1 MTTKKTFNFL
11 VDGGKATGGPP
22 IGPTLGPTG
31 LNIMSVVNKINELT
45 KEFEGMKVPVKV
57 IADPETKE
65 FEVEVGVPTTTA
77 LIVKEL
83 HLEKCSSNSKT
94 EKVGDLSIE
103 QALKIAKTR
112 YPLSVARSLKSCL
125 KEVLGTCV
133 SIGVTVAG
141 KDPREVQKEI
151 SEGVY
156 DDMINAAEGVS
167 NGT

>member
-1 MTTKKTFNFL
+1 MNMATKKTFSFL

-31 LNIMSVVNKINELT
+31 LNILQVINAINDKT
-45 KEFEGMKVPVKV
+45 KDFEGMKVPVKV

-83 HLEKCSSNSKT
+83 KLEKCSGNSKA

-103 QALKIAKTR
+103 QAIKIAKTR

-133 SIGVTVAG
+133 SIGVTVSG
-141 KDPREVQKEI
+141 KDPRDAQKDI
-151 SEGVY
+151 DAGTY
-156 DDMINAAEGVS
+156 DEQINAAEAA
-167 NGT
+167 

>member
-1 MTTKKTFNFL
+1 MGTKKTFNFL

-22 IGPTLGPTG
+22 IGPSLGPIG
-31 LNIMSVVNKINELT
+31 LNILQVVNTINEKT

-57 IADPETKE
+57 IADPDTKE

-83 HLEKCSSNSKT
+83 KLQKCSSNAKA

-103 QALKIAKTR
+103 AALKIAKTR
-112 YPLSVARSLKSCL
+112 YPLSVAKTLKSCL

-151 SEGVY
+151 DSGVY
-156 DDMINAAEGVS
+156 DDLIKKMEAQ
-167 NGT
+167 

>member
-1 MTTKKTFNFL
+1 M

-31 LNIMSVVNKINELT
+31 LNILMVVNSINDKT
-45 KEFEGMKVPVKV
+45 KDFEGMKVPVNV
-57 IADPETKE
+57 IADPDTKE

-83 HLEKCSSNSKT
+83 HLEKCSANAKA

-103 QALKIAKTR
+103 AAIKIAKTR

-141 KDPREVQKEI
+141 KDPREVHKEI
-151 SEGVY
+151 DAGTY
-156 DDMINAAEGVS
+156 DELIQKAEVP
-167 NGT
+167 

>member
-1 MTTKKTFNFL
+1 LGTKKTFNFL

-22 IGPTLGPTG
+22 IGPSLGPIG
-31 LNIMSVVNKINELT
+31 LNILQVVNTINEKT

-57 IADPETKE
+57 IADPDTKE

-83 HLEKCSSNSKT
+83 KLQKCSSNAKA

-103 QALKIAKTR
+103 AALKIAKTR
-112 YPLSVARSLKSCL
+112 YPLSVAKTLKSCL

-151 SEGVY
+151 DSGVY
-156 DDMINAAEGVS
+156 DELIKKMEAQ
-167 NGT
+167 

>member
-1 MTTKKTFNFL
+1 MGTKKTFNFL

-22 IGPTLGPTG
+22 IGPSLGPIG
-31 LNIMSVVNKINELT
+31 LNILQVVNTINEKT

-57 IADPETKE
+57 IADPDTKE

-83 HLEKCSSNSKT
+83 KLQKCSSNAKA

-103 QALKIAKTR
+103 AALKIAKTR
-112 YPLSVARSLKSCL
+112 YPLSVAKTLKSCL

-151 SEGVY
+151 DSGLY
-156 DDMINAAEGVS
+156 DELIKKMEAQ
-167 NGT
+167 

>member
-1 MTTKKTFNFL
+1 MGTKKTFNFL

-22 IGPTLGPTG
+22 IGPSLGPIG
-31 LNIMSVVNKINELT
+31 LNILQVVNTINERT

-57 IADPETKE
+57 IADPDTKE

-83 HLEKCSSNSKT
+83 KLQKCSSNAKA

-103 QALKIAKTR
+103 AAIKIAKTR
-112 YPLSVARSLKSCL
+112 YPLSVAKTLKSCL

-141 KDPREVQKEI
+141 KDPREVQKEVD
-151 SEGVY
+151 SGVY
-156 DDMINAAEGVS
+156 DDLINKMEAQ
-167 NGT
+167 

>member
-1 MTTKKTFNFL
+1 MGTKKTFNFL

-22 IGPTLGPTG
+22 IGPSLGPIG
-31 LNIMSVVNKINELT
+31 LNILQVVNTINEKT

-57 IADPETKE
+57 IADPDTKE

-83 HLEKCSSNSKT
+83 KLQKCSSNAKA

-103 QALKIAKTR
+103 AALKIAKTR
-112 YPLSVARSLKSCL
+112 YPLSVAKTLKSCL

-151 SEGVY
+151 DSGVY
-156 DDMINAAEGVS
+156 DELIKKMEAQ
-167 NGT
+167 

>member
-1 MTTKKTFNFL
+1 MGTMKTFNFL

-31 LNIMSVVNKINELT
+31 LNILQVVNTINDKT
-45 KEFEGMKVPVKV
+45 REFEGMKVPVKV
-57 IADPETKE
+57 IADPDTKE

-83 HLEKCSSNSKT
+83 HLEKCSTNAKA

-103 QALKIAKTR
+103 AAIKIAKTR
-112 YPLSVARSLKSCL
+112 YPLSVARSLRSCL
-125 KEVLGTCV
+125 KEILGTCV

-151 SEGVY
+151 DTGAY
-156 DDMINAAEGVS
+156 DEAIKKAEVP
-167 NGT
+167 

>member
-1 MTTKKTFNFL
+1 MTAKKTFNFL

-22 IGPTLGPTG
+22 IGPSLGPTG
-31 LNIMSVVNKINELT
+31 LNIMMVINKINEMT
-45 KEFEGMKVPVKV
+45 KDFEGMKVPVKV
-57 IADPETKE
+57 IADPDTKE

-83 HLEKCSSNSKT
+83 KLEKCSSNSKA

-103 QALKIAKTR
+103 AAIKIAKTR

-125 KEVLGTCV
+125 KEILGTCV

-141 KDPREVQKEI
+141 KDPREVQKEV
-151 SEGVY
+151 SAGTY
-156 DDMINAAEGVS
+156 DELIAKAEAE
-167 NGT
+167 

>member
-1 MTTKKTFNFL
+1 MGTKKTFNFM

-31 LNIMSVVNKINELT
+31 LNILMVVNSINDKT
-45 KEFEGMKVPVKV
+45 KDFEGMKVPVKV
-57 IADPETKE
+57 IADPDTKE

-83 HLEKCSSNSKT
+83 HLEKCSANAKA

-103 QALKIAKTR
+103 AAIKIAKTR

-141 KDPREVQKEI
+141 KDPREVHKEI
-151 SEGVY
+151 DAGTY
-156 DDMINAAEGVS
+156 DELIQKAEVP
-167 NGT
+167 

>member
-1 MTTKKTFNFL
+1 MGTKKTFNFL

-22 IGPTLGPTG
+22 IGPSLGPIG
-31 LNIMSVVNKINELT
+31 VNILQVVNTINEKT

-57 IADPETKE
+57 IADPDTKE

-83 HLEKCSSNSKT
+83 KLQKCSSNAKA
-94 EKVGDLSIE
+94 EKVGDLSIDA
-103 QALKIAKTR
+103 ALKIAKTR
-112 YPLSVARSLKSCL
+112 YPLSVAKTLKSCL

-141 KDPREVQKEI
+141 KDPREVQKEVD
-151 SEGVY
+151 SGVY
-156 DDMINAAEGVS
+156 DDLIKKWEEQ
-167 NGT
+167 

>member
-1 MTTKKTFNFL
+1 MGTKKTFNFL

-22 IGPTLGPTG
+22 IGPSLGPIG
-31 LNIMSVVNKINELT
+31 VNILQVVNTINEKT

-57 IADPETKE
+57 IADPDTKE

-83 HLEKCSSNSKT
+83 KLQKCSSNAKA
-94 EKVGDLSIE
+94 EKVGDLSIDA
-103 QALKIAKTR
+103 ALKIAKTR
-112 YPLSVARSLKSCL
+112 FPLSVAKTLKSCL

-141 KDPREVQKEI
+141 KDPREVQKEVD
-151 SEGVY
+151 SGVY
-156 DDMINAAEGVS
+156 DDLIKKWEEQ
-167 NGT
+167 

>member
-1 MTTKKTFNFL
+1 MGTKKTLNFL

-22 IGPTLGPTG
+22 IGPALGPMG
-31 LNIMSVVNKINELT
+31 LNILQVVNTINEKT

-57 IADPETKE
+57 IADPDTKE

-83 HLEKCSSNSKT
+83 KLQKCSSNAKA

-103 QALKIAKTR
+103 GAIKIAKTR
-112 YPLSVARSLKSCL
+112 FPLSVAKTLKSCL
-125 KEVLGTCV
+125 KEILGTCV

-151 SEGVY
+151 DAGKY
-156 DDMINAAEGVS
+156 DEIISKAEAQ
-167 NGT
+167 

>member
-1 MTTKKTFNFL
+1 MGTKKTFNFL

-22 IGPTLGPTG
+22 IGPSLGPIG
-31 LNIMSVVNKINELT
+31 LNILQVVNTINEKT

-57 IADPETKE
+57 IADPDTKE

-83 HLEKCSSNSKT
+83 KLQKCSSNAKA

-103 QALKIAKTR
+103 AALKIAKTR
-112 YPLSVARSLKSCL
+112 YPLSVAKTLKSCL

-151 SEGVY
+151 DSGVY
-156 DDMINAAEGVS
+156 DDLIEKMEAQ
-167 NGT
+167 

>member
-1 MTTKKTFNFL
+1 MGTKKTFNFL
-11 VDGGKATGGPP
+11 VDGGKATGGPT

-31 LNIMSVVNKINELT
+31 LNILQVVNSINDKT

-57 IADPETKE
+57 IADPDTKE

-83 HLEKCSSNSKT
+83 HLEKCSGNSKA

-125 KEVLGTCV
+125 KEILGTCV
-133 SIGVTVAG
+133 SIGVTVTG

-151 SEGVY
+151 DAGTFDEQ
-156 DDMINAAEGVS
+156 IKAEEAA
-167 NGT
+167 

>member
-1 MTTKKTFNFL
+1 LGTKKTFNFL

-31 LNIMSVVNKINELT
+31 LNILQVINAINDKT
-45 KEFEGMKVPVKV
+45 KDFEGMKVPVKV
-57 IADPETKE
+57 IADPDTKE

-83 HLEKCSSNSKT
+83 HLEKCSSNSKA

-103 QALKIAKTR
+103 AAIKIAKTR

-125 KEVLGTCV
+125 KEILGTCV

-141 KDPREVQKEI
+141 KDPREVHKEI
-151 SEGVY
+151 DAGTY
-156 DDMINAAEGVS
+156 DELIQKAEVP
-167 NGT
+167 

>member
-1 MTTKKTFNFL
+1 MGTKKTFNFL

-22 IGPTLGPTG
+22 IGPSLGPIG
-31 LNIMSVVNKINELT
+31 LNILQVVNTINEKT

-57 IADPETKE
+57 IADPDTKE

-83 HLEKCSSNSKT
+83 KLQKCSSNAKA
-94 EKVGDLSIE
+94 EKVGDLSID
-103 QALKIAKTR
+103 AAIKIAKTR
-112 YPLSVARSLKSCL
+112 YPLSVAKTLKSCL

-141 KDPREVQKEI
+141 KDPREVQKEVD
-151 SEGVY
+151 SGTY
-156 DDMINAAEGVS
+156 DDLINKLEAQ
-167 NGT
+167 

>member
-1 MTTKKTFNFL
+1 MGAKKTLNFL

-22 IGPTLGPTG
+22 IGPALGPMG
-31 LNIMSVVNKINELT
+31 LNILQVVNTINEKT

-57 IADPETKE
+57 IADPDTKE

-83 HLEKCSSNSKT
+83 KLEKCSSNAKA

-103 QALKIAKTR
+103 AAIRVAKTR
-112 YPLSVARSLKSCL
+112 YPLSVAKSLKSCL
-125 KEVLGTCV
+125 KEILGTCL

-151 SEGVY
+151 DQGVY
-156 DDMINAAEGVS
+156 DELIKRAEAQ
-167 NGT
+167 

>member
-1 MTTKKTFNFL
+1 LGTKKTFNFL

-31 LNIMSVVNKINELT
+31 LNILQVVNSINEKT

-57 IADPETKE
+57 IADPDAKE

-83 HLEKCSSNSKT
+83 KLEKCSANAKA

-103 QALKIAKTR
+103 AAIKIAKTR

-125 KEVLGTCV
+125 KEILGTCV

-141 KDPREVQKEI
+141 KDPREIQKEI
-151 SEGVY
+151 DAGTY
-156 DDMINAAEGVS
+156 DEAIKQTEVP
-167 NGT
+167 

>member
-1 MTTKKTFNFL
+1 MGAKKTFNFL

-22 IGPTLGPTG
+22 IGPSLGPLG
-31 LNIMSVVNKINELT
+31 LNILQVVNTINEKT

-57 IADPETKE
+57 IADPDTKE

-83 HLEKCSSNSKT
+83 KLQKCSSNAKA

-103 QALKIAKTR
+103 AAIKIAKTR
-112 YPLSVARSLKSCL
+112 YPLSVAKTLKSCL

-141 KDPREVQKEI
+141 KDPREVQKEVD
-151 SEGVY
+151 SGNY
-156 DDMINAAEGVS
+156 DDLIRRMEVQ
-167 NGT
+167 

>member
-1 MTTKKTFNFL
+1 LGAKKTFNFL

-22 IGPTLGPTG
+22 IGPSLGPLG
-31 LNIMSVVNKINELT
+31 LNILQVVNTINEKT

-57 IADPETKE
+57 IADPDTKG

-83 HLEKCSSNSKT
+83 KLQKCSSNAKA

-103 QALKIAKTR
+103 AAIKIAKTR
-112 YPLSVARSLKSCL
+112 YPLSVAKTLKSCL

-141 KDPREVQKEI
+141 KDPREVQKEVD
-151 SEGVY
+151 SGNY
-156 DDMINAAEGVS
+156 DDLIRRMEVQ
-167 NGT
+167 

>member
-1 MTTKKTFNFL
+1 MGTKKTFNFL

-22 IGPTLGPTG
+22 IGPSLGPIG
-31 LNIMSVVNKINELT
+31 LNILQVVNTINERT

-57 IADPETKE
+57 IADPDTKE

-83 HLEKCSSNSKT
+83 KLQKCSSNAKA

-103 QALKIAKTR
+103 AALKIAKTR
-112 YPLSVARSLKSCL
+112 YPLSVAKTLKSCL

-141 KDPREVQKEI
+141 KDPREVQKEVD
-151 SEGVY
+151 SGVY
-156 DDMINAAEGVS
+156 DDLINKMEAQ
-167 NGT
+167 

>member
-1 MTTKKTFNFL
+1 LGTKKTFNFM

-22 IGPTLGPTG
+22 IGPSLGPTG
-31 LNIMSVVNKINELT
+31 LNILQVVNTINQKT
-45 KEFEGMKVPVKV
+45 SEFEGMKVPVKV
-57 IADPETKE
+57 IADPDTKE

-83 HLEKCSSNSKT
+83 KLEKCSSNSKT

-103 QALKIAKTR
+103 AAIKIAKTR

-133 SIGVTVAG
+133 SIGVTIAG

-151 SEGVY
+151 SAGTY
-156 DDMINAAEGVS
+156 DELIAKAEVP
-167 NGT
+167 

>member
-1 MTTKKTFNFL
+1 LGTKKTFNFL

-22 IGPTLGPTG
+22 IGPSLGPIG
-31 LNIMSVVNKINELT
+31 LNILQVVNTINEKT

-57 IADPETKE
+57 IADPDTKE

-83 HLEKCSSNSKT
+83 KLQKCSSNAKA

-103 QALKIAKTR
+103 AALKIAKTR
-112 YPLSVARSLKSCL
+112 YPLSVAKTLKSCL

-151 SEGVY
+151 DSGVY
-156 DDMINAAEGVS
+156 DDLIKKMEAQ
-167 NGT
+167 

>member
-1 MTTKKTFNFL
+1 MGAKKTFNFL

-22 IGPTLGPTG
+22 IGPSLGPLG
-31 LNIMSVVNKINELT
+31 LNILQVVNTINEKT

-57 IADPETKE
+57 IADPDTKG

-83 HLEKCSSNSKT
+83 KLQKCSSNAKA

-103 QALKIAKTR
+103 AAIKIAKTR
-112 YPLSVARSLKSCL
+112 YPLSVAKTLKSCL

-141 KDPREVQKEI
+141 KDPREVQKEVD
-151 SEGVY
+151 SGNY
-156 DDMINAAEGVS
+156 DDLIRRMEVQ
-167 NGT
+167 

>member
-1 MTTKKTFNFL
+1 LGTKKTFNFM

-31 LNIMSVVNKINELT
+31 LNILMVVNSINDKT
-45 KEFEGMKVPVKV
+45 KDFEGMKVPVKV
-57 IADPETKE
+57 IADPDTKE

-83 HLEKCSSNSKT
+83 HLEKCSANAKA

-103 QALKIAKTR
+103 AAIKIAKTR

-141 KDPREVQKEI
+141 KDPREVHKEI
-151 SEGVY
+151 DAGTY
-156 DDMINAAEGVS
+156 DELIQKAEVP
-167 NGT
+167 